1 MVIKR
6 QDRKD
11 KKRSLFPCVKVCF
24 KYAIICI
31 SPGISENRSYVMH
44 QENNRHYGGILVL
57 AKASAIESY
66 ERINSKSEN
75 LLWFYIFLNMGS
87 N

>member
-11 KKRSLFPCVKVCF
+11 KKRSLFPCIEVCF
-24 KYAIICI
+24 KYAIICHI
-31 SPGISENRSYVMH
+31 SPGISQNRSCVMH
-44 QENNRHYGGILVL
+44 QENIRHYGGILVL

-75 LLWFYIFLNMGS
+75 LLWFYIFF
-87 N
+87 